1 MLLVGG
7 ISLVTGLLVAFA
19 ISLIEVATDVALYGF
34 SAAVVIPVGAIGCG
48 LVAAVG
54 FYAASRVFHVRPA
67 GVALAIPLVTALT
80 SFFAAHW
87 FTFTRYELPTGK
99 TFADALALDGLG
111 FVDYLRITATE
122 SGMTLGSSSA
132 PTTITRLG
140 SWGYGVV
147 ALQIIGFALG
157 GWFVSTILRQKPWCE
172 ASHRFMSSEG
182 IHVSYHDDADRFAA
196 DANRLVDVLERGGA
210 VAAFEHATVGKPTLK
225 EKRKARFNITTSH
238 FGCSECGARH
248 TVISTSQKA
257 NNNNWAKLSQT
268 PLHLASSPEQQR
280 ADQLVS

>member
-7 ISLVTGLLVAFA
+7 ISLVTGLIVAFA

-34 SAAVVIPVGAIGCG
+34 SAAVVIPIGAIGCG

-54 FYAASRVFHVRPA
+54 FYAASRLLHVRPA
-67 GVALAIPLVTALT
+67 ASALAIPLVTAIT

-87 FTFTRYELPTGK
+87 FTFSRYELPTGK
-99 TFADALALDGLG
+99 TVSEALALNGLG
-111 FVDYLRITATE
+111 FVDYLRMTATE

-172 ASHRFMSSEG
+172 ASHRFMSRQG
-182 IHVSYHDDADRFAA
+182 VHVSFFEDADRFAA

-210 VAAFEHATVGKPTLK
+210 VAAFEHAAVEKATLK
-225 EKRKARFNITTSH
+225 QKRKARFNITASH
-238 FGCSECGARH
+238 FSCMDCGAHH

-257 NNNNWAKLSQT
+257 NNNSWTKLSQT
-268 PLHLASSPEQQR
+268 PLHLAASPQRQR
-280 ADQLVS
+280 AAQLVS